1 MKQKEK
7 MQIHILPLED
17 PAIQHTISKRCKC
30 KPATTKHDNG
40 VATVAHQ
47 MVGAGPD
54 KWSLEVV
61 TK

>member
-1 MKQKEK
+1 MKTK
-7 MQIHILPLED
+7 MEIHILPLED
-17 PAIQHTISKRCKC
+17 PTVKHSASKRCKC
-30 KPATTKHDNG
+30 KPEIKKHDNG